1 MKRIKHLMLLAIIV
15 FVASCT
21 VEKRRYTD
29 GYHVE
34 WRSKHEK
41 PGVNKSKDA
50 VAVEQSGF
58 TQSVAEEG
66 IAETSP
72 SVAPN
77 LNPAVA
83 PQENKE
89 VAANEKIDKK
99 AARKLKRD
107 LRKEIA
113 SSELT
118 QSSAAH
124 EEIQQVSE
132 IGEIKTENTSS
143 AVEAATAPEKGVL
156 ILLAILI
163 PPLAVYLYEG
173 SWTKRCTINLIL
185 SLLCWLPGIIHALV
199 VVNE

>member
-1 MKRIKHLMLLAIIV
+1 LMLLAIIV

-34 WRSKHEK
+34 WRSKREK
-41 PGVNKSKDA
+41 PGINKSKDA

-58 TQSVAEEG
+58 TQSVAEEE
-66 IAETSP
+66 ITEASP
-72 SVAPN
+72 SVVPN

-113 SSELT
+113 SSELA
-118 QSSAAH
+118 QSPAAH
-124 EEIQQVSE
+124 EEIQKISE
-132 IGEIKTENTSS
+132 EGEIQTENSTS
-143 AVEAATAPEKGVL
+143 AVESSSAPEKGVL
-156 ILLAILI
+156 ILLCILI
-163 PPLAVYLYEG
+163 PPVAVYLYEG
-173 SWTKRCTINLIL
+173 SWTSRCTINLIL